1 MNIELIKQAKELLD
15 EIIANGAS
23 PGNEAIKISSTAIK
37 LITSAFTQTDMSFSQ
52 ASSILEENLQR
63 LQKMSFD
70 NKADLDE
77 IIPLVMNSKMAHS
90 CISSKI
96 QHVAAYLTDE
106 N

>member
-1 MNIELIKQAKELLD
+1 MNVELIKQAKDILEVM
-15 EIIANGAS
+15 IANESLSGDDALKS
-23 PGNEAIKISSTAIK
+23 SSTAIQ
-37 LITSAFTQTDMSFSQ
+37 LITSAFTKTDMSFAQ
-52 ASSILEENLQR
+52 ASSILENNLQR
-63 LQKMSFD
+63 LQQMSFD

-96 QHVAAYLTDE
+96 HHVAAYLTDE